1 MDQPLPKATP
11 ALAKTVWRRQQ
22 SPSARSVARALTQS
36 GRPVHFTTVNRW
48 RAHDWRDAK
57 GQHPLDQARAAL
69 ESALPLMTT
78 DPTSTIDDLVRSS
91 PEREQLEGTPD
102 GELLRKAARELAIAV
117 YVVVTMMLRREAEAL
132 VITRTGAVAVLVRA
146 LADAFRFTSA
156 AFGQALSMQP
166 TKPAA
171 AATGSEKTQ
180 PITTS

>member
-11 ALAKTVWRRQQ
+11 DLAKAVWARQQ

-48 RAHDWRDAK
+48 RGGDWRDAK

-69 ESALPLMTT
+69 ESALPLMTR

-91 PEREQLEGTPD
+91 PDGEQLDKLSD
-102 GELLRKAARELAIAV
+102 GELLRKAARELARVV
-117 YVVVTMMLRREAEAL
+117 YLVAHMMLRQEAEAL
-132 VITRTGAVAVLVRA
+132 VITRTGAVAVLMRA
-146 LADAFRFTSA
+146 LADAIRFATA
-156 AFGQALSMQP
+156 AFGQAQTMQP

-171 AATGSEKTQ
+171 TGCEKTQ
-180 PITTS
+180 PNTTS